1 MQDELWQIMS
11 TYGNMLFQYAFL
23 MLGNRQDAEDVL
35 QDTLIKY
42 WKKAPVFRNPDH
54 EKAWLLTVVANQCRD
69 MLRFRKRHL
78 MVDLESIQELSD
90 KTSEEF
96 LNSGILEALM
106 RLPEKYK
113 QVLYLHYVE
122 EYSVADIANIIGRT
136 SSAVKMRLKKGRQ
149 LLEEKY
155 RKEFM

>member
-1 MQDELWQIMS
+1 MQDELLQIMS

-78 MVDLESIQELSD
+78 MIDLESIQELSD
-90 KTSEEF
+90 KTSEEV

>member
-1 MQDELWQIMS
+1 MQDELLQIMS

-78 MVDLESIQELSD
+78 MIDLESIQELSD

-113 QVLYLHYVE
+113 QIRIFRFTV
-122 EYSVADIANIIGRT
+122 IGNVNLRSKT
-136 SSAVKMRLKKGRQ
+136 VC
-149 LLEEKY
+149 
-155 RKEFM
+155 